1 MEEACSFK
9 WLRSRCYSLVFV
21 LKTQSAAVMHKLL
34 GMHTCM
40 DEAVVSGPVLDLW
53 SNTWVKGMD
62 PESLIWKKKLK
73 NDGLS
78 SGKKQTS
85 RGVRS
90 LSHGGKRHSG
100 LGQGGWA

>member
-1 MEEACSFK
+1 MLFSGLCARDPECCWHAQAS
-9 WLRSRCYSLVFV
+9 WN
-21 LKTQSAAVMHKLL
+21 AH
-34 GMHTCM
+34 MHTCK

-53 SNTWVKGMD
+53 SNRWVKSMD
-62 PESLIWKKKLK
+62 HESLIWKKELK

-78 SGKKQTS
+78 SRKKQTS